1 MAATETAGWR
11 ALLLGRG
18 NAMLKWLGPSL
29 LFGAALAQGAQAQGS
44 TAFDG
49 QYMGQLKLTKVIS
62 GDCTEPPPGALFPLV
77 VSDGQVQFK
86 YVPRFDTILSGRI
99 DENGNF
105 SASRH
110 VRKGLVSMTGHIE
123 DTDVTAYIT
132 SPSCKYTFRSD

>member
-1 MAATETAGWR
+1 M
-11 ALLLGRG
+11 
-18 NAMLKWLGPSL
+18 MKWLVLSL
-29 LFGAALAQGAQAQGS
+29 LCGAALANGARAQGS

-62 GDCTEPPPGALFPLV
+62 GNCTEPPPGALFPLV
-77 VSDGQVQFK
+77 VSGGQVQFK

-105 SASRH
+105 SASRR
-110 VRKGLVSMTGHIE
+110 VPKGRVSMTGHIE
-123 DTDVTAYIT
+123 GTDVTAYIS

>member
-1 MAATETAGWR
+1 MPTATAGR
-11 ALLLGRG
+11 LLCCWTRG
-18 NAMLKWLGPSL
+18 NAMMKWLVLSL
-29 LFGAALAQGAQAQGS
+29 LCGAALANGARAQGS

-62 GDCTEPPPGALFPLV
+62 GNCTEPPPGALFPLV
-77 VSDGQVQFK
+77 VSGGQVQFK

-105 SASRH
+105 SASRR
-110 VRKGLVSMTGHIE
+110 VPKGRVSMAGHIE